1 MDHPK
6 AVVQPWISD
15 SQSLTEPLDVLTDLA
30 VLLAFSLTTAW
41 WCELLEKERWED
53 TIKNPW
59 VFGVVPVTAIIISAL
74 GRIRGLEPW
83 EYKHPGEDFEFSG
96 VRSTLYILGLIAV
109 VFFISWHFARA
120 YMTLEGTL
128 FISGGKSDQFPKYK
142 VNLHALYTCSRAV
155 LVLWC
160 ILFTC
165 FLIVEDD
172 GFDYRGA
179 LLAWVLS
186 LIAVFPIPVSLVW
199 LGITTG
205 IFIQGIGANRLRFL
219 GCDP

>member
-1 MDHPK
+1 MEIFPSRNINPGTTHSYRYRKMFLVLINVIPLRRNLDANR
-6 AVVQPWISD
+6 AVW
-15 SQSLTEPLDVLTDLA
+15 SQ
-30 VLLAFSLTTAW
+30 
-41 WCELLEKERWED
+41 
-53 TIKNPW
+53 KNIYKSPR
-59 VFGVVPVTAIIISAL
+59 AIIISAL

-96 VRSTLYILGLIAV
+96 IRSTLYILGLIAV

-120 YMTLEGTL
+120 YATLVGTL
-128 FISGGKSDQFPKYK
+128 FISGGKGEGIKKPE
-142 VNLHALYTCSRAV
+142 VNLHAAYTGSRAV
-155 LVLWC
+155 LVLWG

-186 LIAVFPIPVSLVW
+186 LLAVFPVPVSLMW